1 MEYWIIY
8 HVATGELLIRGSG
21 ERGSAAQQQLP
32 DGTAIIAVPQKV
44 VAQPEIDL
52 AALRAACIYSVDVEA
67 EAARGR
73 FLTAGSGQAMTYTR
87 KETEA
92 RAWTA
97 DNSIATPFL
106 SAEANARGLTLA
118 DLIAEVIGQADAWV
132 TIGAAIEA
140 RRMGAKAAI
149 AAAATF
155 GGIVAAR
162 NIDWSALDAAA
173 GA

>member
-67 EAARGR
+67 EAVRGR

-87 KETEA
+87 KEAEALLIESFVGEAFDAIEHEQLRDALRA
-92 RAWTA
+92 RANAWLT
-97 DNSIATPFL
+97 
-106 SAEANARGLTLA
+106 ARG
-118 DLIAEVIGQADAWV
+118 
-132 TIGAAIEA
+132 
-140 RRMGAKAAI
+140 
-149 AAAATF
+149 
-155 GGIVAAR
+155 
-162 NIDWSALDAAA
+162 
-173 GA
+173 